1 LVEKEEFNIF
11 YVAITR
17 AKEAVFL
24 DSDYYDTFSNCIQ
37 NKETSKELI
46 SLIQKTIEQSNNKI
60 LFSREES
67 NISLFSQQNLNKKRM
82 I

>member
-37 NKETSKELI
+37 NKETLKCHYLSRQLFE
-46 SLIQKTIEQSNNKI
+46 SLSSN
-60 LFSREES
+60 L
-67 NISLFSQQNLNKKRM
+67 
-82 I
+82 